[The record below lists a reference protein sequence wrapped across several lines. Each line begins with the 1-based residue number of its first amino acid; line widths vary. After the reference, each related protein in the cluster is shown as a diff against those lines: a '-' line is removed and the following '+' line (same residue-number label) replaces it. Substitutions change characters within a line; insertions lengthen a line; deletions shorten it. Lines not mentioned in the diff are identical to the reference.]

1 MKLLLDTHVLLWA
14 LVDDPRLTS
23 SQVNA
28 IENGNIYLS
37 AASIWEIGIKNAL
50 GKLDVPGNFTEAIA
64 NAGCRQLPISWAH
77 ARAAAALPMHHSDPF
92 DRMIIAQAMLEDLT
106 VLSSDTKFRAYE
118 GLDLFG
124 SRSISA

>member
-77 ARAAAALPMHHSDPF
+77 ARSAAALPMHHSDPF